1 MKKRSID
8 YGGVKG
14 NQMKRLCTVIMVSFT
29 ITLYATSWSFGQGS
43 TKRTTKSPES
53 LDLMSLDVID
63 VLKVEAAL
71 MGTSWELAV
80 GSQEDAPKSN
90 RGALEDFSKS
100 LNEKYETKE
109 RTWGLKYEKNVRKIL
124 GNLELIGDDWGRF
137 VCSSTLTPVR
147 FAQKGDGIVFLV
159 TKVFSDNV
167 YNTLRTTAKTRA
179 SNIISSMI
187 LPSMKAFYNSFGS
200 TDIKYYGMVVAYGS
214 KDFSKEGNVLNL
226 RAEVVSLI
234 VSAQTCKKFV
244 EGIIT
249 DDELI
254 NASEIY
260 LQDRDVKHL
269 KRIKVNLE

>member
-1 MKKRSID
+1 MEKRSID
-8 YGGVKG
+8 YGEVKG
-14 NQMKRLCTVIMVSFT
+14 NQMKRLCIFVVVS
-29 ITLYATSWSFGQGS
+29 IAIILYATSWPFGQGS

-63 VLKVEAAL
+63 VLKVEAAV
-71 MGTSWELAV
+71 MGTRWELAV

-90 RGALEDFSKS
+90 EGALEDFSKW
-100 LNEKYETKE
+100 LKKYETKE
-109 RTWGLKYEKNVRKIL
+109 ESLGLKYEKNVRKIF
-124 GNLELIGDDWGRF
+124 GNFKLIGNDWGKF
-137 VCSSTLTPVR
+137 VCNSVFSPVR
-147 FAQKGDGIVFLV
+147 FAQKQDGIVFLV

-167 YNTLRTTAKTRA
+167 YNTLRTSAKTRA

-214 KDFSKEGNVLNL
+214 KDFSKEGFHALNL
-226 RAEVVSLI
+226 RAEIVSLI

-260 LQDRDVKHL
+260 LQDRDIRHL

>member
-71 MGTSWELAV
+71 MGTRWELAV
-80 GSQEDAPKSN
+80 GSQKDAPKSN
-90 RGALEDFSKS
+90 EGALEDFSKW
-100 LNEKYETKE
+100 LKKYETKE
-109 RTWGLKYEKNVRKIL
+109 ESLGLQYEKNVRKIL
-124 GNLELIGDDWGRF
+124 GNFKLIGNDLGKF
-137 VCSSTLTPVR
+137 VCDSVCGPVR
-147 FAQKGDGIVFLV
+147 FAQKQDGIVFLV
-159 TKVFSDNV
+159 TNVFSDNV

-179 SNIISSMI
+179 SKIIASMI
-187 LPSMKAFYNSFGS
+187 LPSMKAFYNSFGT

-260 LQDRDVKHL
+260 SQDRDVKHL